1 MIHRPQTWLITGAS
15 GFLGRAL
22 VDLLQLRPNQKR
34 ILISR
39 KQIPHRANTLQI
51 HADLNEFTALNSIIN
66 QHRPDIVLNLAGRTP
81 PASDTDLWN
90 DNAELTFNL
99 LNCLK
104 SCQYPVRL
112 VHAGSAAELGE
123 VPLEKLPVDESY
135 KPDPVT
141 TYGKSKWAASEAV
154 LQASGGPITP
164 MVARIFNL
172 IGPGQSTHQ
181 AFGRYAAELA
191 ATEIGKPLQIKA
203 FGLTHR
209 RDFIDVRDAASAI
222 LALADHGKTN
232 QVYHVGTGVSRSLLE
247 GLEILARNSGR
258 NVEWIE
264 SLNHSAQGPSDSKA
278 SIKLIQMDTH
288 WCPQVSFEQSL
299 TDLWTGIVSTTP

>member
-1 MIHRPQTWLITGAS
+1 MIHRPQTWMITGAS

-22 VDLLQLRPNQKR
+22 VDLLQQRPNQKL

-39 KQIPHRANTLQI
+39 KPIPHRDNILQI
-51 HADLNEFTALNSIIN
+51 HADLNDFTALNSIIDL
-66 QHRPDIVLNLAGRTP
+66 HKPDIVLNLAGRTP

-135 KPDPVT
+135 KPEPVT

-154 LQASGGPITP
+154 LQASGPITP

-172 IGPGQSTHQ
+172 IGPGQSTLQ

-191 ATEIGKPLQIKA
+191 AMEIGKPLEIKA
-203 FGLTHR
+203 FGLSHR

-222 LALADHGKTN
+222 LALADHGKSN
-232 QVYHVGTGVSRSLLE
+232 QVYHIGTGISRSLLD

-258 NVEWIE
+258 SVEWVE
-264 SLNHSAQGPSDSKA
+264 SLNHSAQGPLDSKA
-278 SIKLIQMDTH
+278 SISLIQKDTA
-288 WCPQVSFEQSL
+288 WGPQVSFEQSL
-299 TDLWTGIVSTTP
+299 ADLWAGMVSTMP

>member
-22 VDLLQLRPNQKR
+22 VNLLQQRPNQKL

-51 HADLNEFTALNSIIN
+51 HTDLNEFIALNSIIEL
-66 QHRPDIVLNLAGRTP
+66 HKPDIVLNLAGRTP

-99 LNCLK
+99 LSCLK

-112 VHAGSAAELGE
+112 IHAGSAAELGE

-135 KPDPVT
+135 KPQPVT
-141 TYGKSKWAASEAV
+141 SYGKSKWAASEAV
-154 LQASGGPITP
+154 LQASGPITP

-172 IGPGQSTHQ
+172 IGPGQSTLQ

-191 ATEIGKPLQIKA
+191 ATKIGKPHEIKA
-203 FGLTHR
+203 FGLSHR

-222 LALADHGKTN
+222 LALADHGRSN
-232 QVYHVGTGVSRSLLE
+232 QVYHIGTGISRSLLD

-258 NVEWIE
+258 SVEWIE
-264 SLNHSAQGPSDSKA
+264 SLKHSAQGPLDSKA
-278 SIKLIQMDTH
+278 SIRLIQKDTV
-288 WCPQVSFEQSL
+288 WSPQIPFEQSL

>member
-22 VDLLQLRPNQKR
+22 VDLLQQRPNQKL

-39 KQIPHRANTLQI
+39 KQIPCRDNTLQI
-51 HADLNEFTALNSIIN
+51 HADLNDFTALNSIIDL
-66 QHRPDIVLNLAGRTP
+66 HKPDIVLNLAGRTP

-135 KPDPVT
+135 KPEPIT

-154 LQASGGPITP
+154 LQASGPITP

-172 IGPGQSTHQ
+172 IGPGQSTLQ
-181 AFGRYAAELA
+181 AFGRYAAELTA
-191 ATEIGKPLQIKA
+191 MEIGKPLEIKA
-203 FGLTHR
+203 FGLSHR

-222 LALADHGKTN
+222 LALADHGKSN
-232 QVYHVGTGVSRSLLE
+232 QVYHIGTEISRSLLD

-258 NVEWIE
+258 SVEWVE
-264 SLNHSAQGPSDSKA
+264 SLNHSAQGPLDSKA
-278 SIKLIQMDTH
+278 SISLIQKDTA
-288 WCPQVSFEQSL
+288 WRPQVSFEQSL
-299 TDLWTGIVSTTP
+299 ADLWAGMVSTMP

>member
-22 VDLLQLRPNQKR
+22 VDLLQQRPNQKR

-39 KQIPHRANTLQI
+39 KPIPHRDNILQI
-51 HADLNEFTALNSIIN
+51 HADLNNFTALNSIIDL
-66 QHRPDIVLNLAGRTP
+66 HKPDIVLNLAGRTP

-99 LNCLK
+99 LNGLK

-135 KPDPVT
+135 KPEPVT

-154 LQASGGPITP
+154 LQASGPITP

-172 IGPGQSTHQ
+172 IGPGQSTLQ

-191 ATEIGKPLQIKA
+191 AMEG
-203 FGLTHR
+203 
-209 RDFIDVRDAASAI
+209 RDAWSQHALVHWHFDPFPVTGEDLFAVGMQQGKAMGDVLRKLKNDWADSGYVATKEEL
-222 LALADHGKTN
+222 LAL
-232 QVYHVGTGVSRSLLE
+232 VVV
-247 GLEILARNSGR
+247 
-258 NVEWIE
+258 
-264 SLNHSAQGPSDSKA
+264 
-278 SIKLIQMDTH
+278 
-288 WCPQVSFEQSL
+288 
-299 TDLWTGIVSTTP
+299 